1 LRPDAAPKTS
11 GFTQIT
17 HGVFTLW
24 RPQGFAGYYHAMKND
39 EIWQPEK
46 PASSSRQCLPGP
58 SHRILVVDGEP
69 LMRCLNTKMLV
80 DAGYHVDAAAD
91 GAVAWNALQ
100 LKCYD
105 LLITDNDMTKVSG
118 VELIEKVRA
127 AGMALPI
134 IMATGAS
141 PREQLARLPLFQPAA
156 MMLKPYTPVEFLG
169 TVQEVLRATNGA
181 CEQIAPLPYW
191 QSQPS
196 ADGLQL

>member
-1 LRPDAAPKTS
+1 MND
-11 GFTQIT
+11 
-17 HGVFTLW
+17 
-24 RPQGFAGYYHAMKND
+24 D
-39 EIWQPEK
+39 EIRQPGK
-46 PASSSRQCLPGP
+46 AVGAPLQCRTGP
-58 SHRILVVDGEP
+58 SHHILVVDDEP
-69 LMRCLNTKMLV
+69 LIRCLNTKMLV

-105 LLITDNDMTKVSG
+105 LLITDNNMPKVSG

-134 IMATGAS
+134 IMATGTS
-141 PREQLARLPLFQPAA
+141 PREQLARLPLLQPAA
-156 MMLKPYTPVEFLG
+156 IMLKPYTHMELLG
-169 TVQEVLRATNGA
+169 TVQEVLRATSGTY
-181 CEQIAPLPYW
+181 EQIAPLPYW

>member
-1 LRPDAAPKTS
+1 MND
-11 GFTQIT
+11 
-17 HGVFTLW
+17 
-24 RPQGFAGYYHAMKND
+24 D
-39 EIWQPEK
+39 EIRQPEK
-46 PASSSRQCLPGP
+46 PASSSRQCRAGP
-58 SHRILVVDGEP
+58 PHRILVVDDEP
-69 LMRCLNTKMLV
+69 CVRHLNTKMLV

-105 LLITDNDMTKVSG
+105 LLITDNNMPKVSG

-141 PREQLARLPLFQPAA
+141 PREQLARLPLLQPAA
-156 MMLKPYTPVEFLG
+156 IMLKPYTHMEFLG

-181 CEQIAPLPYW
+181 YEQIAPLPYW